1 MIFSVTETIRG
12 IGILW
17 LDFIQGMNDDIEI
30 QLLRTVKVTVASESC
45 IAEDADGPPVARY

>member
-1 MIFSVTETIRG
+1 M
-12 IGILW
+12 W

-45 IAEDADGPPVARY
+45 ITEDADGPPVARY